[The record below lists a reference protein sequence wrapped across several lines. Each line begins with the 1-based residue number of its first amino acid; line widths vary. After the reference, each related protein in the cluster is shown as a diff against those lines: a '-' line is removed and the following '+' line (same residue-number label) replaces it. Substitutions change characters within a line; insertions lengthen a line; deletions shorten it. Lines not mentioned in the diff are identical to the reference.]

1 MGDGTMNLTDDICRV
16 AIDAQF
22 LPGGQIG
29 GVETQLI
36 ALVRALGQ
44 LEGPEHYLLVC
55 PPQHP
60 NWLKDYMGPNK
71 QIKIGPSYN
80 ARRLVKGMFGK
91 AWPKVWEV
99 GQQIWM
105 QVARRVNPHRVPPGW
120 VWHSNGFFE
129 SLGVSVVHVFIQK
142 YVLTSVPTIFNPHDL
157 LHEHFPHFFSPQ
169 VLSRR
174 KYVYREACRAAA
186 AIVAGSRY
194 TKEDVIDYYQISPE
208 KVWVIPA
215 GPAIAAYE
223 PVTDEVC
230 REVAQKYNLVEP
242 FIFYPAVTW
251 EHKNHLRL
259 LEAIYILREAGIK
272 VNLICTGVKY
282 EPIWSRIQRFIT
294 EHQLFGQVR
303 FLGYVSNKELQALYR
318 LCQFVIAPSLFEQ
331 ASGPMIEAWH
341 EDVPVATSNVTS
353 LPDQAGNAALLF
365 DPFSVEAIS
374 DAIRRISTDAELRD
388 DLRERGRRRLQDF
401 SWERT
406 AKAYRALYRYVA
418 HWPMTDEDRH
428 LLGWDWMREPQR
440 STRNTKHSGV
450 HNGVDRP

>member
-1 MGDGTMNLTDDICRV
+1 MVLCMKPHHDMNRCI
-16 AIDAQF
+16 AIDAQI
-22 LPGGQIG
+22 PVNGVVG
-29 GVETQLI
+29 GVEQGLI
-36 ALVRALGQ
+36 ALVKALGQ

-55 PPQHP
+55 PPEHP
-60 NWLKDYMGPNK
+60 HWLKDYMGPNQ
-71 QIKIGPSYN
+71 QIIIGPSYN
-80 ARRLVKGMFGK
+80 ARRLVKGVFGK

-105 QVARRVNPHRVPPGW
+105 QVARRVVPHRMPPGW
-120 VWHSNGFFE
+120 ICDSNGFFE

-142 YVLTSVPTIFNPHDL
+142 YVRTSLPTIFNPHDL
-157 LHEHFPHFFSPQ
+157 QHEHFPQFFSPQ

-174 KYVYREACRAAA
+174 KYVYREACKAAA

-194 TKEDVIDYYQISPE
+194 TKEDVINYYQIPPE
-208 KVWVIPA
+208 KAWVIPA

-223 PVTDEVC
+223 PVTDTVC

-259 LEAIYILREAGIK
+259 LEAIYLLREAGVK

-282 EPIWSRIQRFIT
+282 EPTWSRIHRFIR
-294 EHQLFGQVR
+294 EHQLIGQVR
-303 FLGYVSNKELQALYR
+303 FLGYVSNEELQALYR

-331 ASGPMIEAWH
+331 ASGPMIEAWN

-374 DAIRRISTDAELRD
+374 DAIRRISTDAELRA

-428 LLGWDWMREPQR
+428 LLGWDWMREPQSR
-440 STRNTKHSGV
+440 TRNTIHSGST
-450 HNGVDRP
+450 